1 VLVIKLKVT
10 PSGGGKTASVEVTS
24 QDVYRWEKGGR
35 GRTMAQMYEN
45 MSITAMYQLGH
56 LACRRLG
63 SFAGNLDEFI
73 DTHVIDINKD
83 ENNNALQDALLDELT
98 EWRELFDNVEADS
111 FAAQLDERISELQ
124 RPEGEPDPTRAGA

>member
-10 PSGGGKTASVEVTS
+10 PAGGGNTVNVEVTS

-35 GRTMAQMYEN
+35 GRTMSQMYEN

-63 SFAGNLDEFI
+63 SFVGNLDEFI

-83 ENNNALQDALLDELT
+83 ENNDAVQDALLDELT
-98 EWRELFDNVEADS
+98 EWRELLDNVDADS
-111 FAAQLDERISELQ
+111 FR
-124 RPEGEPDPTRAGA
+124 RPAG